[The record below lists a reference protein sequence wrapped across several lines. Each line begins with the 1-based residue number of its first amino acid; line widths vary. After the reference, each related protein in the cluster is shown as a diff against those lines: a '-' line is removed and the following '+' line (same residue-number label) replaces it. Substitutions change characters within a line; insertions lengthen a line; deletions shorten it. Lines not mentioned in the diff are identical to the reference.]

1 MRSFA
6 RGGYIGKVL
15 CCILLSVFMM
25 TGCFDQTN
33 VEDVSLTLVL
43 GIDLDRNDNLLVYIS
58 SPVFN
63 KEAKIKEETTGVKSA
78 TVRKSRDQ
86 FDATVMAL
94 TAGSKTQVIL
104 VGKRLLKRKNWE
116 NHLDPFY
123 RDPKNTVTARVVAVD
138 GPVSDV
144 IFYSPKDKPRLPI
157 YLTKL
162 VDTASSRN
170 ITVKT
175 TLQELYEQR
184 ADKGVTANITE
195 VKKKNKIWVTGTA
208 LLDEKGRYK
217 LTLKPDE
224 NKLLRILQQG
234 TTGEFPFTIPI
245 KLNSNSHDKDWISFT
260 AYGIKVKT
268 KARYDNHFIFNVD
281 VKMRIGITERLF
293 SFNTKKDAAKLQ
305 KAIETKLEADFKQ
318 LIQKIQTAK
327 IDPIGL
333 GGYARTYTYPEW
345 KKVQNK
351 WNNELA
357 KGDVN
362 VKVKIKIGGMGTIK

>member
-1 MRSFA
+1 MKR
-6 RGGYIGKVL
+6 KVL

-144 IFYSPKDKPRLPI
+144 IFYSPKDKPRLPV

-162 VDTASSRN
+162 VDTASLRN

-208 LLDEKGRYK
+208 LLDEKGKYK
-217 LTLKPDE
+217 LTLKSDE
-224 NKLLRILQQG
+224 TKLLRILQQR

-245 KLNSNSHDKDWISFT
+245 KLKSDSQDKDWISFT
-260 AYGIKVKT
+260 ANGIKVKT

-318 LIQKIQTAK
+318 LIQKMQTAK
-327 IDPIGL
+327 IDPVGL

>member
-1 MRSFA
+1 MKR
-6 RGGYIGKVL
+6 KVL
-15 CCILLSVFMM
+15 CCILLLVFMM
-25 TGCFDQTN
+25 TGCFDQRN
-33 VEDVSLTLVL
+33 VEDVSLTLIL
-43 GIDLDRNDNLLVYIS
+43 GLDLDRNDNLLVYIS

-78 TVRKSRDQ
+78 TVRKARDQ

-104 VGKRLLKRKNWE
+104 VGKRLLKQKNWE
-116 NHLDPFY
+116 NYL
-123 RDPKNTVTARVVAVD
+123 DPKNTVTARALAVD

-162 VDTASSRN
+162 VDTAFLRN

-184 ADKGVTANITE
+184 ADKGLTANITE

-208 LLDEKGRYK
+208 LLDEKGKYK

-234 TTGEFPFTIPI
+234 TTGEFSFTVPI
-245 KLNSNSHDKDWISFT
+245 KLNSDSQDKDLISFT

-268 KARYDNHFIFNVD
+268 RYDEHFIFNID

-293 SFNTKKDAAKLQ
+293 SFNTRKDAEKLQ

-333 GGYARTYTYPEW
+333 GEYARTYTYPEW

-362 VKVKIKIGGMGTIK
+362 VKVNIKIAGMGTIK

>member
-1 MRSFA
+1 
-6 RGGYIGKVL
+6 
-15 CCILLSVFMM
+15 MM

-33 VEDVSLTLVL
+33 IEDVSLTLVL
-43 GIDLDRNDNLLVYIS
+43 GIDLDRNNNLLVYMS

-63 KEAKIKEETTGVKSA
+63 KEAKVKEEVTGVKSA
-78 TVRKSRDQ
+78 TIRNSRDK

-94 TAGSKTQVIL
+94 TSGSKTQVIL
-104 VGKRLLKRKNWE
+104 VGKRLLKQKNWMKY
-116 NHLDPFY
+116 LDPFQ
-123 RDPKNTVTARVVAVD
+123 RDPKNTVTTRVVAVD

-144 IFYSPKDKPRLPI
+144 IFYNPKDKPRLPL

-162 VDTASSRN
+162 VETAALRN

-175 TLQELYEQR
+175 NLQELHEQI

-195 VKKKNKIWVTGTA
+195 MKKTNKIFVTGTA

-217 LTLKPDE
+217 LTLNADE

-234 TTGEFPFTIPI
+234 TTGDFSFTIPI
-245 KLNSNSHDKDWISFT
+245 KLKSDSQDKDWISFT
-260 AYGIKVKT
+260 AYNIKVKT
-268 KARYDNHFIFNVD
+268 KVRYDNKFIFNTD
-281 VKMRIGITERLF
+281 IKMRVGITERLF
-293 SFNTKKDAAKLQ
+293 SFNTRNDAAKLQ
-305 KAIETKLEADFKQ
+305 KEIETKLEADFNQ
-318 LIQKIQTAK
+318 LMKKIQTAN
-327 IDPIGL
+327 IDPIGF

-345 KKVQNK
+345 EKVQNK

-362 VKVKIKIGGMGTIK
+362 VKVNVKMGGMGTIK

>member
-1 MRSFA
+1 MKR
-6 RGGYIGKVL
+6 KVL
-15 CCILLSVFMM
+15 CLILLSVFMM

-33 VEDVSLTLVL
+33 VEDVSLTLIL
-43 GIDLDRNDNLLVYIS
+43 GIDLDRNDNLLVYMS

-78 TVRKSRDQ
+78 TIRKSRDQ

-94 TAGSKTQVIL
+94 TAGSKTQIFL
-104 VGKRLLKRKNWE
+104 IGKRLLKRKDWE
-116 NHLDPFY
+116 NYLDPFY

-144 IFYSPKDKPRLPI
+144 IFHSPKEKPRLPI

-162 VDTASSRN
+162 VDTAALRN

-175 TLQELYEQR
+175 TLQELHEQR

-234 TTGEFPFTIPI
+234 TTGEFSFTMPI
-245 KLNSNSHDKDWISFT
+245 KLKSDSQDKDWISFT

-268 KARYDNHFIFNVD
+268 KARYDDHFIFNVD

-293 SFNTKKDAAKLQ
+293 SFNTRKDAEKLQ

-318 LIQKIQTAK
+318 LIKKIQTAQ

-333 GGYARTYTYPEW
+333 GRYARTYTYPEW
-345 KKVQNK
+345 KKVRNK

-362 VKVKIKIGGMGTIK
+362 VKVNVKVGAMGTIK

>member
-1 MRSFA
+1 MKR
-6 RGGYIGKVL
+6 KVL

-63 KEAKIKEETTGVKSA
+63 KEAKVKEETTVVKSA

-94 TAGSKTQVIL
+94 TSGSKTQVIL
-104 VGKRLLKRKNWE
+104 VGKRLLKQKNWMKY
-116 NHLDPFY
+116 LDPFY
-123 RDPKNTVTARVVAVD
+123 RDPKNTVTTRVVAVD

-144 IFYSPKDKPRLPI
+144 IYYNPKDKPRLPL

-162 VDTASSRN
+162 VDTASLRN

-175 TLQELYEQR
+175 NLQELHEQI
-184 ADKGVTANITE
+184 ADKGLTANMTE
-195 VKKKNKIWVTGTA
+195 MKKTKKIFVTGTA

-217 LTLKPDE
+217 LTLKYDE
-224 NKLLRILQQG
+224 NKLLRILQQRTAG
-234 TTGEFPFTIPI
+234 DFPFTIAI
-245 KLNSNSHDKDWISFT
+245 KLKSNSQDKDWISFT
-260 AYGIKVKT
+260 AYNIKVKT
-268 KARYDNHFIFNVD
+268 KVRYDNKFIFNTD
-281 VKMRIGITERLF
+281 IKMRVGITERLF
-293 SFNTKKDAAKLQ
+293 SFNTRKDAAKLQ

-318 LIQKIQTAK
+318 LIKKIQTAN

-333 GGYARTYTYPEW
+333 GRYARTYTYPEW

-362 VKVKIKIGGMGTIK
+362 VKVNIKISGMGTIK

>member
-1 MRSFA
+1 MKR
-6 RGGYIGKVL
+6 KVL

-25 TGCFDQTN
+25 TGCFDQRN

-43 GIDLDRNDNLLVYIS
+43 GIDLDRNNNLLVYMS

-63 KEAKIKEETTGVKSA
+63 KEAKVKEEITGVKSV
-78 TVRKSRDQ
+78 TIRNSRDK

-94 TAGSKTQVIL
+94 TSGSKTQVIL
-104 VGKRLLKRKNWE
+104 VGKRLLKQKNWMKY
-116 NHLDPFY
+116 LDPFY

-144 IFYSPKDKPRLPI
+144 IFHSPKDKPRLPL

-162 VDTASSRN
+162 VDTAASRN

-175 TLQELYEQR
+175 TLQELHEQK
-184 ADKGVTANITE
+184 ADKGLTANITE
-195 VKKKNKIWVTGTA
+195 MKKKNKIWVTGTA
-208 LLDEKGRYK
+208 LLDKKGRYK

-234 TTGEFPFTIPI
+234 NTGDFSFTMPI
-245 KLNSNSHDKDWISFT
+245 KIKADSQDKDWISFT
-260 AYGIKVKT
+260 AYSIKVKT
-268 KARYDNHFIFNVD
+268 KTRHDNHFIFNVD
-281 VKMRIGITERLF
+281 VKMSIGITERLF
-293 SFNTKKDAAKLQ
+293 SFNTRKDAAKLQ
-305 KAIETKLEADFKQ
+305 KAIETKLEADFNQ
-318 LIQKIQTAK
+318 LIKKIQTAQ

-345 KKVQNK
+345 KKVQKK

-362 VKVKIKIGGMGTIK
+362 VKVNVKLGAMGTIK

>member
-1 MRSFA
+1 
-6 RGGYIGKVL
+6 
-15 CCILLSVFMM
+15 MM

-33 VEDVSLTLVL
+33 VEDVSLTLIL
-43 GIDLDRNDNLLVYIS
+43 GIDLDRNNNLLVYMS

-63 KEAKIKEETTGVKSA
+63 KEAKVKEETTGVKSV

-94 TAGSKTQVIL
+94 TSGSKTQVIL
-104 VGKRLLKRKNWE
+104 VGKRIMKQKNWE
-116 NHLDPFY
+116 NYLDPFL
-123 RDPKNTVTARVVAVD
+123 RDPKTTVTARVVAVD

-144 IFYSPKDKPRLPI
+144 IFYHPKDKPRLPV

-175 TLQELYEQR
+175 TLQELHEQI
-184 ADKGVTANITE
+184 ADKGITANITE
-195 VKKKNKIWVTGTA
+195 MKKTNQIWVTGTA

-245 KLNSNSHDKDWISFT
+245 KIRPDSQDKDWISFA
-260 AYGIKVKT
+260 AYSIKAKT
-268 KARYDNHFIFNVD
+268 KVRYDHKFIFNID
-281 VKMRIGITERLF
+281 VKMKIGTTERLF
-293 SFNTKKDAAKLQ
+293 SFNTRKDAEKLQ
-305 KAIETKLEADFKQ
+305 KAIETKMEADFKQ
-318 LIQKIQTAK
+318 LIKKIQAAK

-345 KKVQNK
+345 KKVQNE
-351 WNNELA
+351 WNKALA
-357 KGDVN
+357 KGDIN
-362 VKVKIKIGGMGTIK
+362 VKVSVKIGGMGTIK

>member
-1 MRSFA
+1 
-6 RGGYIGKVL
+6 
-15 CCILLSVFMM
+15 MM

-94 TAGSKTQVIL
+94 TSGSKTQIIL

-162 VDTASSRN
+162 VDTASLRN

-195 VKKKNKIWVTGTA
+195 VKK
-208 LLDEKGRYK
+208 
-217 LTLKPDE
+217 
-224 NKLLRILQQG
+224 RI
-234 TTGEFPFTIPI
+234 
-245 KLNSNSHDKDWISFT
+245 K
-260 AYGIKVKT
+260 YG
-268 KARYDNHFIFNVD
+268 
-281 VKMRIGITERLF
+281 
-293 SFNTKKDAAKLQ
+293 
-305 KAIETKLEADFKQ
+305 
-318 LIQKIQTAK
+318 
-327 IDPIGL
+327 
-333 GGYARTYTYPEW
+333 
-345 KKVQNK
+345 
-351 WNNELA
+351 
-357 KGDVN
+357 
-362 VKVKIKIGGMGTIK
+362 

>member
-1 MRSFA
+1 MKR
-6 RGGYIGKVL
+6 KVL
-15 CCILLSVFMM
+15 CCILLLVFLM
-25 TGCFDQTN
+25 TGCFDQRN
-33 VEDVSLTLVL
+33 VEDVSLTLIL
-43 GIDLDRNDNLLVYIS
+43 GIDLDPNDNLLVYIS

-78 TVRKSRDQ
+78 TVRKARDQ

-104 VGKRLLKRKNWE
+104 VGKRLLKQKNWE
-116 NHLDPFY
+116 IYLDPFY

-162 VDTASSRN
+162 VDTAFLRN

-184 ADKGVTANITE
+184 ADKGLTANITE
-195 VKKKNKIWVTGTA
+195 LKKKNKIWVTGTA
-208 LLDEKGRYK
+208 LLDEKGKYK

-234 TTGEFPFTIPI
+234 TAGELPFTVPI
-245 KLNSNSHDKDWISFT
+245 KLNSDSQDKDLISFT

-268 KARYDNHFIFNVD
+268 KARYDDHFIFNVD

-293 SFNTKKDAAKLQ
+293 SFNTRKDAAKLQ

-333 GGYARTYTYPEW
+333 GGYARTYTYPKW
-345 KKVQNK
+345 KKIQNN
-351 WNNELA
+351 WGNELA

-362 VKVKIKIGGMGTIK
+362 VKVKIKIAGMGTIK

>member
-1 MRSFA
+1 MKR
-6 RGGYIGKVL
+6 KVL

-43 GIDLDRNDNLLVYIS
+43 GIDLDRNNNLLVYMS

-63 KEAKIKEETTGVKSA
+63 KEAKVKEETTGVKSV
-78 TVRKSRDQ
+78 TTRNSRDK

-94 TAGSKTQVIL
+94 TSGSKTQVIL
-104 VGKRLLKRKNWE
+104 VGKRLMKQKNWE
-116 NHLDPFY
+116 NYLDPFY
-123 RDPKNTVTARVVAVD
+123 RDPKNTVTTRVVAVD

-144 IFYSPKDKPRLPI
+144 IFYHPKDKPRLPL

-162 VDTASSRN
+162 VDTAYLRN
-170 ITVKT
+170 IAVKT
-175 TLQELYEQR
+175 TLQKLHEQV
-184 ADKGVTANITE
+184 ADKGITASITE
-195 VKKKNKIWVTGTA
+195 MKKKNRIWVTGTA

-217 LTLKPDE
+217 LALKSDE
-224 NKLLRILQQG
+224 NKLLRILQQE
-234 TTGEFPFTIPI
+234 TKGEFPFTIAL
-245 KLNSNSHDKDWISFT
+245 KLKSDSQDKDWISFS
-260 AYGIKVKT
+260 AQNIKVKT
-268 KARYDNHFIFNVD
+268 KVKYDNHFIFNID
-281 VKMRIGITERLF
+281 VKMRISIIERLF
-293 SFNTKKDAAKLQ
+293 SFNTRKDAAKLQ

-318 LIQKIQTAK
+318 LIKKIQAAK

-333 GGYARTYTYPEW
+333 GVYARTYTYPEW

-351 WNNELA
+351 WNKALA

-362 VKVKIKIGGMGTIK
+362 VKVNVEIGGMGTIK

>member
-1 MRSFA
+1 MKR
-6 RGGYIGKVL
+6 KVL
-15 CCILLSVFMM
+15 CCILLLVFMM
-25 TGCFDQTN
+25 AGCFDQTN
-33 VEDVSLTLVL
+33 VEDVSLTLIL

-94 TAGSKTQVIL
+94 TAGSKTQIIL
-104 VGKRLLKRKNWE
+104 VGKRLLKQKNWE
-116 NHLDPFY
+116 NYLDPFY

-144 IFYSPKDKPRLPI
+144 IFYSPKNKPRLPI

-162 VDTASSRN
+162 VDTAFLRN

-175 TLQELYEQR
+175 TLQELYEQK
-184 ADKGVTANITE
+184 ADKGLTANITE

-208 LLDEKGRYK
+208 LLDEKGKYK

-234 TTGEFPFTIPI
+234 TAGDLSFTVPI
-245 KLNSNSHDKDWISFT
+245 KINSNSQDKDLISFT
-260 AYGIKVKT
+260 AYGIEVKT
-268 KARYDNHFIFNVD
+268 KTRYDNHFIFNVD

-293 SFNTKKDAAKLQ
+293 SFNTRKDAAKLQ

-333 GGYARTYTYPEW
+333 GGYARTYTYSEW
-345 KKVQNK
+345 KKVQNN